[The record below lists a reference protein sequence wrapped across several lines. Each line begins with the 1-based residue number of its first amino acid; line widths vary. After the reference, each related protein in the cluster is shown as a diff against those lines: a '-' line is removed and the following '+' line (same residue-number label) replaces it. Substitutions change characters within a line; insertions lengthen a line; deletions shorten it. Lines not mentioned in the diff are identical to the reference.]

1 MKKNK
6 AQLWDMVQYI
16 FRNYY
21 DRMMHAILW
30 FDGVVDQG
38 AVRAAV
44 GHVVD
49 KVEVLR
55 SSFKF
60 GFIRPKW
67 IVNEQYDFNQLVQ
80 VVDTDDV
87 EKAAFE
93 CISQSF
99 SYKEKLQIRVFI
111 VQDGTKSAI
120 AFLVNHMC
128 FDGGDFGY
136 FLGKFVECYNSVL
149 RTGSCEDV
157 EIKTGSRDADQLYQ
171 GMSPERAKEA
181 KGLYKNVSHTGV
193 NHKFAFSD
201 DKHDLATRF
210 TVKRLTEEQLT
221 AIKTKAKSQGA
232 SLNDML
238 IAGYL
243 RALVKQLGL
252 GTDEAVNVTSMV
264 DLRRHLPDRQTLGM
278 TNMTGFMPCK
288 IAGVGDDFATTL
300 SRVTEQTKKAKADPN
315 LGLYGLPLLKLA
327 FTIFPYAIAEA
338 AIRIGYVNPLIGM
351 SNIGTVEPQ
360 KLKLDGV
367 EMTDAFMTGA
377 TKYKP
382 YVQVT
387 FNGFAGEGRLCIAQK
402 CSAKDQKIISDFLDD
417 MIAQMIEFAQKP

>member
-6 AQLWDMVQYI
+6 AQLWDMVQFI

-21 DRMMHAILW
+21 DRMIHAILW
-30 FDGVVDQG
+30 FDGLVDQD
-38 AVRAAV
+38 AVRASV
-44 GHVVD
+44 RHIVD
-49 KVEVLR
+49 KAEVLR
-55 SSFKF
+55 STFRA
-60 GFIRPKW
+60 GFFRPKW
-67 IVNEQYDFNQLVQ
+67 VVNDLDDTGQLVQ
-80 VVDTDDV
+80 VINADDV
-87 EKAAFE
+87 EKASFE

-136 FLGKFVECYNSVL
+136 FLKKFVECYNSVL
-149 RTGSCEDV
+149 RTGSCEGV
-157 EIKTGSRDADQLYQ
+157 EIKTGSRDANQLYQ

-181 KGLYKNVSHTGV
+181 KGLYKNVSRTGV
-193 NHKFAFSD
+193 KHKFAFSD

-221 AIKTKAKSQGA
+221 AIKTKAKSVGA
-232 SLNDML
+232 SLNDVL
-238 IAGYL
+238 LAGYL
-243 RALVKQLGL
+243 RAIANQLAL
-252 GTDEAVNVTSMV
+252 GPDEIVNVTSMV
-264 DLRRHLPDRQTLGM
+264 DLRRHLPDRQTQGM

-300 SRVTEQTKKAKADPN
+300 SRVTEQTKKAKADPD

-351 SNIGTVEPQ
+351 SNIGTVDPQ
-360 KLKLDGV
+360 KFQLDGV
-367 EMTDAFMTGA
+367 NMTDAFMTGA

-387 FNGFAGEGRLCIAQK
+387 FNGFAGEGRMCIAQK
-402 CSAKDQKIISDFLDD
+402 CSEKDQKIISDFLDD
-417 MIAQMIEFAQKP
+417 MVAQMVEFAQKP

>member
-6 AQLWDMVQYI
+6 AQLWDMVQFI

-21 DRMMHAILW
+21 DRMIHAILW
-30 FDGVVDQG
+30 FDGVVDRD
-38 AVRAAV
+38 AVTASVR
-44 GHVVD
+44 HIVD
-49 KVEVLR
+49 KAEVLR
-55 SSFKF
+55 STFKA
-60 GFIRPKW
+60 GFFRPKW
-67 IVNEQYDFNQLVQ
+67 VANDLDDLGQLVQ
-80 VVDTDDV
+80 VVDASDI

-136 FLGKFVECYNSVL
+136 FLSKFVECYNSVL
-149 RTGSCEDV
+149 RTGSCEGVD
-157 EIKTGSRDADQLYQ
+157 IKTGSRDADQLYQ

-181 KGLYKNVSHTGV
+181 KGLYKNVSRTGV
-193 NHKFAFSD
+193 KHKFAFSD
-201 DKHDLATRF
+201 DKHDLVTRF

-221 AIKTKAKSQGA
+221 AIKTKAKSVGA
-232 SLNDML
+232 SLNDVL
-238 IAGYL
+238 LAGYL
-243 RALVKQLGL
+243 RAIVGQLAL
-252 GTDEAVNVTSMV
+252 GPDETVNVTSMV
-264 DLRRHLPDRQTLGM
+264 DLRRHLPDRQTQGM

-288 IAGVGDDFATTL
+288 IAGVGEDFATTL
-300 SRVTEQTKKAKADPN
+300 ARVTEQTKKAKADPN

-351 SNIGTVEPQ
+351 SNIGTVDPQ
-360 KLKLDGV
+360 KFKLDGV

-387 FNGFAGEGRLCIAQK
+387 FNGFAGEGRMCIAQK
-402 CSAKDQKIISDFLDD
+402 CSEKDQKIISDFLDD
-417 MIAQMIEFAQKP
+417 MIAQTLEFAQK

>member
-30 FDGVVDQG
+30 FDGVVDSA
-38 AVRAAV
+38 AVRASI
-44 GHVVD
+44 GHIVD
-49 KVEVLR
+49 RVEVLR
-55 SSFKF
+55 STFRA
-60 GFIRPKW
+60 GFFRPKW
-67 IVNEQYDFNQLVQ
+67 VVNDLDEVGQLVQ

-111 VQDGTKSAI
+111 VQDDTKNAI

-136 FLGKFVECYNSVL
+136 FLGKFVECYNNYL

-171 GMSPERAKEA
+171 G
-181 KGLYKNVSHTGV
+181 
-193 NHKFAFSD
+193 
-201 DKHDLATRF
+201 
-210 TVKRLTEEQLT
+210 TV
-221 AIKTKAKSQGA
+221 
-232 SLNDML
+232 D
-238 IAGYL
+238 
-243 RALVKQLGL
+243 
-252 GTDEAVNVTSMV
+252 
-264 DLRRHLPDRQTLGM
+264 
-278 TNMTGFMPCK
+278 
-288 IAGVGDDFATTL
+288 
-300 SRVTEQTKKAKADPN
+300 
-315 LGLYGLPLLKLA
+315 
-327 FTIFPYAIAEA
+327 
-338 AIRIGYVNPLIGM
+338 
-351 SNIGTVEPQ
+351 PQ
-360 KLKLDGV
+360 KIKLDGL

-402 CSAKDQKIISDFLDD
+402 CSQKDQKSYRIFLT
-417 MIAQMIEFAQKP
+417 I